1 VNAFPLDGRQ
11 TIILAIL
18 VLFLGKFLIS
28 KSTFLRSYNIPEP
41 VVGGLIA
48 SLVFGLLY
56 AVFGLQF
63 DFALGVR
70 DELLIAF
77 FTTIGLSSRFETLLK
92 GGAQLGILLVL
103 AAFYLAIQNGTGVA
117 VATLAGF
124 EKLVGVIG
132 GSVSLSGGHGTA
144 IAWTPIF
151 RDEYGIALAGEIGIA
166 CATFGLILGGLLGGP
181 LARFLVQRHGL
192 ESDSDAVQTIGT
204 EHDGEMIPID
214 YQRMLRTILAIFVT
228 VGIGIHID
236 LGLDHLGVQLPTFV
250 SCLFAGILVTNLVP
264 LMLPKINMPKPEHSR
279 SLALISD
286 LSLGLFLAISLMSLQ
301 LWTLA
306 DLGFAILLMLVAQV
320 VIVLLW
326 AGIVVFRAM
335 GATYDAAVMSSG
347 YVPGERDRDST
358 LRRLARLNR
367 RRVALRRYLCERKS
381 RSADIISDQ
390 CLTPGGKQNNMSHS
404 RASGNLVIM
413 TFHSC
418 GDSRLRGMTLLLED
432 DIGARIRP

>member
-1 VNAFPLDGRQ
+1 MESFVLNGRQ

-18 VLFLGKFLIS
+18 VLFLGKYLIS
-28 KSTFLRSYNIPEP
+28 KIAFLRNYNIPEP

-56 AVFGLQF
+56 AIFDLQF
-63 DFALGVR
+63 EFALGVR
-70 DELLIAF
+70 DELLIGF

-103 AAFYLAIQNGTGVA
+103 AAFYLGIQNGTGVA

-124 EKLVGVIG
+124 DQLVGVIG

-151 RDEYGIALAGEIGIA
+151 RDDYGIALAGEVGIA

-181 LARFLVQRHGL
+181 LARFLVQRHKL
-192 ESDSDAVQTIGT
+192 EADSDAVQTIGI
-204 EHDGEMIPID
+204 EHGHEMIPID
-214 YQRMLRTILAIFVT
+214 YERMLRTIFILFVT
-228 VGIGIHID
+228 IGIGIHID
-236 LGLDHLGVQLPTFV
+236 LGLKQLGVQLPTFV

-264 LMLPKINMPKPEHSR
+264 LMLPKLNLPKPEQSR
-279 SLALISD
+279 SLALVSE
-286 LSLGLFLAISLMSLQ
+286 LCLGLFLAISLMSLQ

-306 DLGFAILLMLVAQV
+306 DLGFAILLMLIAQV
-320 VIVLLW
+320 IMVLLW

-347 YVPGERDRDST
+347 YVG
-358 LRRLARLNR
+358 LALGATPTAIANMTAVTKLYGPSPR
-367 RRVALRRYLCERKS
+367 AF
-381 RSADIISDQ
+381 IIVP
-390 CLTPGGKQNNMSHS
+390 L
-404 RASGNLVIM
+404 
-413 TFHSC
+413 
-418 GDSRLRGMTLLLED
+418 
-432 DIGARIRP
+432 IGAFFIDLANAIIIQLYVGWFG